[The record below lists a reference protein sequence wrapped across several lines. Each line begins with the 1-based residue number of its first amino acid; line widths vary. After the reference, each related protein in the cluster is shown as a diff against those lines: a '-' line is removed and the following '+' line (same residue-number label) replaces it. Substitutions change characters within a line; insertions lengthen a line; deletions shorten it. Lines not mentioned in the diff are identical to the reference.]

1 MYYYIFINNS
11 VGKAFVCN
19 GNISVRPKKGE
30 KMKYAILGFGSRG
43 DFYDGLFK
51 QIENTQLAAVCDK
64 RQSRLD
70 LCKTRHN
77 DENVRYFTD
86 DKEFFAAG
94 KLADLCVISTLD
106 EQHADQAEAALKCG
120 YDLLLEKPIA
130 CSEADCERI
139 YRTATE
145 LNRKVTVC
153 HVLRYAPF
161 FAAIKHEIESGAYG
175 KIQTI
180 TLTENVG
187 WWHQAHSYVRGNW
200 HNTKKTSPMIIA
212 KCCHDLDLLNW
223 FMGCDPSSV
232 TSMGSL
238 DYFTRKN
245 APENSGDN
253 CYDCPVAK
261 DCLYNCE
268 FIYWDLQ
275 LKKGNSAWPVDVILF
290 GKDPTHENLTA
301 ALKASPYCKCVFKND
316 NDAVDHQVVN
326 VLYENDATAQLTM
339 TAFSE
344 KGGRDIYLHCEK
356 GEIYGQMSDNIIH
369 CTLFGKSSKQ
379 IDINKES
386 DNNFGH
392 GGGDIR
398 MIHNIVD
405 GYENRRT
412 YDISTL
418 SQSMSSHMLGFA
430 SERSRVNGGMPEKI
444 KKLK

>member
-1 MYYYIFINNS
+1 
-11 VGKAFVCN
+11 
-19 GNISVRPKKGE
+19 
-30 KMKYAILGFGSRG
+30 MKYVIIGYGSRG

-51 QIENTQLAAVCDK
+51 QIENTELAAVCDG

-70 LCKTRHN
+70 LCKKHHEN
-77 DENVRYFTD
+77 EDIKYFLSDE
-86 DKEFFAAG
+86 EFFKAG
-94 KLADLCVISTLD
+94 KLGDLCVVSTLD
-106 EQHADQAEAALKCG
+106 EAHVKHALAALNCG

-130 CSEADCERI
+130 CNEEDCVKI
-139 YRTATE
+139 YETATA
-145 LNRKVTVC
+145 LKRKVTVC

-161 FAAIKHEIESGAYG
+161 FSIIKSELETGKYG
-175 KIQTI
+175 KVQTI

-200 HNTKKTSPMIIA
+200 HNTKETSPMIIA

-223 FMGCDPSSV
+223 FMGSECVSV
-232 TSMGSL
+232 SSMGSL

-253 CYDCPVAK
+253 CYDCPAAK

-275 LKKGNSAWPVDVILF
+275 LKKGNTAWPVDVIMF
-290 GKDPTHENLTA
+290 NQEPTHENLTA
-301 ALKASPYCKCVFKND
+301 ALKTSPYCKCVFKND

-326 VLYENDATAQLTM
+326 VLYENGATAQLTM

-356 GEIYGQMSDNIIH
+356 GEIYGQMSENTIH
-369 CTLFGKSSKQ
+369 CTLFGKSSKV
-379 IDINKES
+379 IDVNKEA

-398 MIHNIVD
+398 MIQNIVD
-405 GYENRRT
+405 GYENKKVVEVT
-412 YDISTL
+412 PL
-418 SQSMSSHMLGFA
+418 AQSMSSHMLGFA
-430 SERSRVNGGMPEKI
+430 AERSRLNGGMPEKV
-444 KKLK
+444 KKL

>member
-1 MYYYIFINNS
+1 
-11 VGKAFVCN
+11 
-19 GNISVRPKKGE
+19 
-30 KMKYAILGFGSRG
+30 MKYVIIGYGSRG
-43 DFYDGLFK
+43 DFYDGLFRK
-51 QIENTQLAAVCDK
+51 IENTRLAAVCDG

-70 LCKTRHN
+70 LCKKHHENEDVKYYSN
-77 DENVRYFTD
+77 DE
-86 DKEFFAAG
+86 EFFKAG
-94 KLADLCVISTLD
+94 KLGDLCVVSTLD
-106 EQHADQAEAALKCG
+106 EMHVRHALAALNCG

-130 CSEADCERI
+130 CNEEDCAKI
-139 YRTATE
+139 YETATA
-145 LNRKVTVC
+145 LKRKVTVC

-161 FAAIKHEIESGAYG
+161 FSLIKSELETGNYG

-223 FMGCDPSSV
+223 FMNDECVSV
-232 TSMGSL
+232 SSMGSL

-253 CYDCPVAK
+253 CYDCPAAK

-275 LKKGNSAWPVDVILF
+275 LKKGNTGWPVDVILF
-290 GKDPTHENLTA
+290 NREPTHENLTA

-326 VLYENDATAQLTM
+326 VLYENGATAQLTM

-356 GEIYGQMSDNIIH
+356 GEIYGQMSENTIH
-369 CTLFGKSSKQ
+369 CTLFGKSSKV
-379 IDINKES
+379 IDVNKEA

-398 MIHNIVD
+398 MIQNIVD
-405 GYENRRT
+405 GYENKIVAEVT
-412 YDISTL
+412 PL
-418 SQSMSSHMLGFA
+418 AQSMSSHMLGFA
-430 SERSRVNGGMPEKI
+430 AERSRLNGGIPEKVR
-444 KKLK
+444 KL

>member
-1 MYYYIFINNS
+1 
-11 VGKAFVCN
+11 
-19 GNISVRPKKGE
+19 
-30 KMKYAILGFGSRG
+30 MKYVIIGYGSRG
-43 DFYDGLFK
+43 DFYDGLFRK
-51 QIENTQLAAVCDK
+51 IENTRLAAVCDG

-70 LCKTRHN
+70 LCKKHHENEDVKYYSN
-77 DENVRYFTD
+77 DE
-86 DKEFFAAG
+86 EFFKAG
-94 KLADLCVISTLD
+94 KLGDLCVVSTLD
-106 EQHADQAEAALKCG
+106 EMHVRHALAALNCG

-130 CSEADCERI
+130 CNEEDCAKI
-139 YRTATE
+139 YETATA
-145 LNRKVTVC
+145 LKRKVTVC

-161 FAAIKHEIESGAYG
+161 FSLIKSELETGNYG

-223 FMGCDPSSV
+223 FMNDECVSV
-232 TSMGSL
+232 SSMGSL

-253 CYDCPVAK
+253 CYDCPAAK

-275 LKKGNSAWPVDVILF
+275 LKKGNTGWPVDVILF
-290 GKDPTHENLTA
+290 NREPTHENLTA

-326 VLYENDATAQLTM
+326 VLYENGATAQLTM

-356 GEIYGQMSDNIIH
+356 GEIYGQMSENTIH
-369 CTLFGKSSKQ
+369 CTLFRKSSKV
-379 IDINKES
+379 IDVNKEA

-398 MIHNIVD
+398 MIQNIVD
-405 GYENRRT
+405 GYENKIVAEVT
-412 YDISTL
+412 PL
-418 SQSMSSHMLGFA
+418 AQSMSSHMLGFA
-430 SERSRVNGGMPEKI
+430 AERSRLNGGIPEKVR
-444 KKLK
+444 KL